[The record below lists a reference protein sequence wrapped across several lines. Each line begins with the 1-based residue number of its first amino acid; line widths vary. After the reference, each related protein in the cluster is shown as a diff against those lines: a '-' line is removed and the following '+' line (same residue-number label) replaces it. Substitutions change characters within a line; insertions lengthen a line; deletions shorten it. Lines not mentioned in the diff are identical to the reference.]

1 MDESILDSIK
11 LILGVD
17 TEYDAF
23 DSEIL
28 MAINSSFM
36 SLTQLGLGPA
46 EGFKVPNK
54 ATTWADILGTRQDL
68 ESVRSYIGIKSRI
81 LFDPPANSY
90 ILQALQDSATE
101 FQWRIRAQL
110 EETTQLEEAT
120 NV

>member
-68 ESVRSYIGIKSRI
+68 ESVRSYIGIKSRM
-81 LFDPPANSY
+81 LFDPPTNSY
-90 ILQALQDSATE
+90 IMQALNNAATE
-101 FQWRIRAQL
+101 LEWRIR
-110 EETTQLEEAT
+110 TQLEEVA